1 MVASRP
7 PLIYPDNAVWPFD
20 YLSLLPNGQG
30 LSEVD
35 SGGLDLLTGG
45 AAASTDFE
53 PVRLYHSE
61 SGLVLASPSRVM
73 RKQELDQKRL
83 GTVTGM

>member
-35 SGGLDLLTGG
+35 SGGLDLLSCQNWLQVSRPRIATTKPTRDPRKARSPRSGKPDANRRGG
-45 AAASTDFE
+45 GQ
-53 PVRLYHSE
+53 H
-61 SGLVLASPSRVM
+61 
-73 RKQELDQKRL
+73 
-83 GTVTGM
+83 